1 MMSEEKSTEVAK
13 VADAEVNVGES
24 TMYTDPEAER
34 SYVMKIDFIVLPTLC
49 LMYFFD
55 CMDRSNLANA
65 KTDGLDKDLNLK
77 GNDYSLLILLFYIP
91 FGLFDL
97 PWNLLIKRF
106 SGRIM
111 LSIMSI
117 AWGVLALCQC
127 AAKDFG
133 SLLAIRII
141 LGVFEA
147 GFFAGATF
155 YLTLFYTRGEMGFRL
170 AIVQSFAVLA
180 SAFSG
185 LISFGAF
192 QINHP
197 VVKGWQ
203 WLFII
208 EGSMTLIT
216 GAVAFLVLPDGAQ
229 NAWFL
234 TDRERAAATAR
245 LLRDTSSEVD
255 TPFDLKACFES
266 WNDWKF
272 PIWCL
277 ITFTYPVAY
286 ATAMNFFP
294 LIVQRL
300 GYSVIKTNLWT
311 VAPNLV
317 GAVFLLCV
325 AKSSDYFRERTLHIV
340 FSLTV
345 SLVGMIILIAIDV
358 QNNKGVAYFACFLMA
373 AGSYIPSCLVHAW
386 HNNNNVHENS
396 RAANTG
402 FFVGLGNFAGVLSAV
417 CIVLVLGLGG
427 WMRMEN
433 HRRDSKQGLRL
444 RDDETNTSQFKEGEK
459 SPEWRRLDTSDAKMR
474 IHEAKI
480 KRSFINLLYTI
491 CLCLPTGLKWTSIQ
505 HHFKLHVGEA
515 EYTAIVDGGLV
526 DPDGEMHV
534 LVEIKAMHLSES
546 SAKEVLMQ
554 QGLEMLAWITTTLGI
569 KGSKGPRV
577 EVLDSPI
584 RRSEEKLCRIESCSK
599 LSRCR
604 RIEKMGM
611 ATQVGPGQG
620 FQVWERLVKQHEQT
634 STLCRVKGS
643 SALLKQ
649 QLGISEGSSGYE
661 RALR

>member
-1 MMSEEKSTEVAK
+1 MAK
-13 VADAEVNVGES
+13 VPNPEVNIVES
-24 TMYTDPEAER
+24 TVYTDPEAE
-34 SYVMKIDFIVLPTLC
+34 SQLLEIIANFVACVI
-49 LMYFFD
+49 
-55 CMDRSNLANA
+55 SNLANA

-97 PWNLLIKRF
+97 PWNLLIKRY
-106 SGRIM
+106 SGRLM

-117 AWGVLALCQC
+117 VWGVLALCQC

-170 AIVQSFAVLA
+170 AIMQSFAVLA

-192 QINHP
+192 QINNP
-197 VVKGWQ
+197 AVKGWQ

-208 EGSMTLIT
+208 EGSMTLLI
-216 GAVAFLVLPDGAQ
+216 GAVAFFLLPDGVRS
-229 NAWFL
+229 AWFL
-234 TDRERAAATAR
+234 SGRERAVATAR
-245 LLRDTSSEVD
+245 LLRDTSLEVN
-255 TPFDLKACFES
+255 TPFDLKSAFES
-266 WNDWKF
+266 WSDWKF
-272 PIWCL
+272 PVWCL

-358 QNNKGVAYFACFLMA
+358 QRNKGVAYFACFLMA

-402 FFVGLGNFAGVLSAV
+402 FFVGLGNFAGVLSA
-417 CIVLVLGLGG
+417 
-427 WMRMEN
+427 
-433 HRRDSKQGLRL
+433 
-444 RDDETNTSQFKEGEK
+444 
-459 SPEWRRLDTSDAKMR
+459 
-474 IHEAKI
+474 
-480 KRSFINLLYTI
+480 
-491 CLCLPTGLKWTSIQ
+491 
-505 HHFKLHVGEA
+505 
-515 EYTAIVDGGLV
+515 
-526 DPDGEMHV
+526 
-534 LVEIKAMHLSES
+534 
-546 SAKEVLMQ
+546 
-554 QGLEMLAWITTTLGI
+554 
-569 KGSKGPRV
+569 
-577 EVLDSPI
+577 
-584 RRSEEKLCRIESCSK
+584 
-599 LSRCR
+599 
-604 RIEKMGM
+604 
-611 ATQVGPGQG
+611 ATFRTQYAP
-620 FQVWERLVKQHEQT
+620 K
-634 STLCRVKGS
+634 
-643 SALLKQ
+643 
-649 QLGISEGSSGYE
+649 
-661 RALR
+661 